1 MDWVKINYK
10 YGNALIDIDAIDA
23 IIIDEHA
30 CTERYCK
37 NNEELINCDECQ
49 YSSYNVDILVQ
60 GRCIH
65 IKTFDNLN
73 DAENLRDSILQQIK
87 KFLAQSIIYELKV
100 E

>member
-37 NNEELINCDECQ
+37 NNDEL
-49 YSSYNVDILVQ
+49 
-60 GRCIH
+60 R
-65 IKTFDNLN
+65 
-73 DAENLRDSILQQIK
+73 
-87 KFLAQSIIYELKV
+87 
-100 E
+100 